1 MKKALFP
8 GTFDPPSLGHLDVI
22 KRGVSI
28 CDKLYVGVTTNL
40 AKKKSSLF
48 STDEKVHMLK
58 AITQDLPQVHVVSFD
73 TLVIEFAKENSI
85 DFLIRGLR
93 AFSDFEYEFRMA
105 LANRRMSGIETLFL
119 MPDERVAHISSSLIR
134 EIGRYHSSLLDF
146 VPKEIEQVVLCR
158 IASHEQKEM

>member
-40 AKKKSSLF
+40 AKKKSALF

-58 AITQDLPQVHVVSFD
+58 LITQDLPQVEVVSFSS
-73 TLVIEFAKENSI
+73 LVIEFAKEQDI
-85 DFLIRGLR
+85 HFLIRGLR

-105 LANRRMSGIETLFL
+105 LANRRMSGMEMETVFL

-146 VPKEIEQVVLCR
+146 VPKEIEPIILSR
-158 IASHEQKEM
+158 ITSQKEM

>member
-1 MKKALFP
+1 MKRALFA

-22 KRGVSI
+22 ERGTQI
-28 CDKLYVGVTTNL
+28 CDELYVGVTTNL
-40 AKKKSSLF
+40 AKKKSALF
-48 STDEKVHMLK
+48 SVEEKVYLLK
-58 AITQDLPQVHVVSFD
+58 EITQSLPQVTVVSFS
-73 TLVIEFAKENSI
+73 TLLIDFAKENNI

-134 EIGRYHSSLLDF
+134 EIGRYHTTLNDF
-146 VPKEIEQVVLCR
+146 VPKEIEEMVLKR
-158 IASHEQKEM
+158 IISLRE

>member
-1 MKKALFP
+1 MKRALFA

-22 KRGVSI
+22 KRAVTI
-28 CDKLYVGVTTNL
+28 CDQLYVGVTTNL
-40 AKKKSSLF
+40 AKKKSALF
-48 STDEKVHMLK
+48 SMDEKVDMLR
-58 AITQDLPQVHVVSFD
+58 AITSDLPQVTVVSFSS
-73 TLVIEFAKENSI
+73 LVIDFAQENGVN
-85 DFLIRGLR
+85 FLIRGLR

-146 VPKEIEQVVLCR
+146 VPKEIADTVLHR
-158 IASHEQKEM
+158 IAHLADC

>member
-1 MKKALFP
+1 
-8 GTFDPPSLGHLDVI
+8 
-22 KRGVSI
+22 
-28 CDKLYVGVTTNL
+28 
-40 AKKKSSLF
+40 
-48 STDEKVHMLK
+48 MLK
-58 AITQDLPQVHVVSFD
+58 AITHSLPQVTIVSFS
-73 TLVIEFAKENSI
+73 TLVIDFAKENDI

-146 VPKEIEQVVLCR
+146 VPKEIEDMVLGR
-158 IASHEQKEM
+158 ISSLGEM

>member
-28 CDKLYVGVTTNL
+28 CDQLYVGVTTNL
-40 AKKKSSLF
+40 AKKKSALF
-48 STDEKVHMLK
+48 STEEKMHMLK
-58 AITQDLPQVHVVSFD
+58 AITHDLPQVHVVSFSS
-73 TLVIEFAKENSI
+73 LVIDFAKETLI

-134 EIGRYHSSLLDF
+134 EIGRYHTSLLDF
-146 VPKEIEQVVLCR
+146 VPKEIEQMVLER
-158 IASHEQKEM
+158 ISSLSNEM

>member
-22 KRGVSI
+22 KRGTTI
-28 CDKLYVGVTTNL
+28 CDQLYVGVTTNL
-40 AKKKSSLF
+40 AKKKSALF
-48 STDEKVHMLK
+48 STEEKVHMLK
-58 AITQDLPQVHVVSFD
+58 KICQDLPQVTIVSFSS
-73 TLVIEFAKENSI
+73 LVIDFAKENGI
-85 DFLIRGLR
+85 NFLIRGLR

-134 EIGRYHSSLLDF
+134 EIGRYHSALSDF
-146 VPKEIEQVVLCR
+146 VPHEIEKMVLER
-158 IASHEQKEM
+158 ISSHSQKEM

>member
-48 STDEKVHMLK
+48 STDEKVDMLK
-58 AITQDLPQVHVVSFD
+58 TITKDLPQVHVVSFSS
-73 TLVIEFAKENSI
+73 LVIEFAKEIGI

-105 LANRRMSGIETLFL
+105 LANRRMSGREMETLFL
-119 MPDERVAHISSSLIR
+119 IPDERVAHISSSLIR

-146 VPKEIEQVVLCR
+146 VPKEIEGIILNR
-158 IASHEQKEM
+158 ITSQKEM